1 MKPSLRIFGLSA
13 FAMCLLTVFALADSG
28 PKDLLTVRVE
38 HPPEEGY
45 YLDLVAE
52 GEYEGHTYG
61 SGDSEYSGID
71 WSYSDEEAAALDAEL
86 LDALRAAVPEG
97 SHACTAEGTNGAPM
111 WGDLEGE
118 DSLSGARLHTFSYFG
133 VPDTYQILIVTK
145 DGDSYLSP
153 PCTRQVLQSSVTV
166 DWADKSVVVPSVW
179 ASYVLQFLCTALTT
193 LVIEGGL
200 LLYFGFGKTK
210 RNRLVFLLVNLVTQ
224 GGLAV
229 YTAHL
234 FLRHGVSGWSVLFGL
249 IPAEL
254 VITAVEVL
262 LYRYLLTGQTR
273 ARATAYG
280 VLANLCSAALG
291 IFLAEPVW
299 QLMISIL

>member
-1 MKPSLRIFGLSA
+1 MKRSLRIFSLSA
-13 FAMCLLTVFALADSG
+13 LAMCLLTVFALADSG

-86 LDALRAAVPEG
+86 LDALRTAVPEG
-97 SHACTAEGTNGAPM
+97 YHACTAEGTNGAPM

-133 VPDTYQILIVTK
+133 VPDTYQILMVTK

-200 LLYFGFGKTK
+200 
-210 RNRLVFLLVNLVTQ
+210 
-224 GGLAV
+224 AV

-254 VITAVEVL
+254 VITAVEAL

-299 QLMISIL
+299 QLMVSIL